1 MFSRPNELP
10 APLATKQ
17 SLESLDTLALEGDT
31 NESPFNVFI
40 GHNLGHRVFT
50 MTVPFRKFY
59 EISDVAN
66 DRENGNVAQRPLDM
80 DHAKKLAAYMLKG
93 LVSAAKMKRAIQ
105 GKIIPAAFDDIIKA
119 LGMQPYFSLQPIV
132 ANIRNISPGGEGAG
146 GVRGMRLETVHGET
160 AAFRVFL
167 SERHILWVIDGQH
180 RRKGAEI
187 TMNFLDSVRN
197 HGKYPGKSASLYP
210 EVREVSHEEM
220 LVWNEAYE
228 AARAYAT
235 ITVEVH
241 LGLDI
246 NQERQLFH
254 DLNNLGKKV
263 DRSLALQFDSANPI
277 TLFIRDRLISG
288 LNMNVVEHEIKDWSN
303 DDGSIS
309 LKDIV
314 AINAIAFM
322 NKGNISGAT
331 PILIDPKMDTVE
343 QLWQR
348 VNEIPNF
355 GSPNAKLHTVAAQP
369 VMLKALAKITYD
381 LEFSNRRPANSDEL
395 FEKFLNGLG
404 QIDFS
409 HSNLMW
415 RYYELNESERASL
428 NGLAEY
434 LPAEEGG
441 NRDIGSYQN
450 GVMRFGAKHND
461 IFPILADMVR
471 WKVGLP
477 NRHR

>member
-1 MFSRPNELP
+1 MFPRPNELP

-31 NESPFNVFI
+31 NESPYNVFI

-50 MTVPFRKFY
+50 IVVPFRKFY

-66 DRENGNVAQRPLDM
+66 DRETGNVAQRPLDV
-80 DHAKKLAAYMLKG
+80 DHAKKLASYMLKG
-93 LVSAAKMKRAIQ
+93 LVSAAKMRRLVQ
-105 GKIIPAAFDDIIKA
+105 GKLIPGAFDEIIRA
-119 LGMQPYFSLQPIV
+119 LGDQPYFSLQPIV
-132 ANIRNISPGGEGAG
+132 TNIRSISPGGEGPG
-146 GVRGMRLETVHGET
+146 GVRGIRLETPSGET

-167 SERHILWVIDGQH
+167 AERHILWVVDGQH

-187 TMNFLDSVRN
+187 TMNFLDSVRT

-210 EVREVSHEEM
+210 QVREVTQEEM

-228 AARAYAT
+228 AARSYAT

-246 NQERQLFH
+246 HQERQLFH

-288 LNMNVVEHEIKDWSN
+288 LNINVAEQEIKDWSN
-303 DDGSIS
+303 DDGSIA
-309 LKDIV
+309 LKDVV

-331 PILIDPKMDTVE
+331 PIIVEPKMDTVE
-343 QLWQR
+343 QLWQK
-348 VNEIPNF
+348 VTEIPNF
-355 GSPNAKLHTVAAQP
+355 GLSNAKMQTVAAQS

-381 LEFSNRRPANSDEL
+381 LAFSNRRPSNSEEL
-395 FEKFLNGLG
+395 FEKFLNGLN

-409 HSNLMW
+409 HGNLMW
-415 RYYELNESERASL
+415 RYYEIGEAERASL
-428 NGLAEY
+428 NGLHQY
-434 LPAEEGG
+434 LPSEESG

-450 GVMRFGAKHND
+450 GVMRFGSKHND
-461 IFPILADMVR
+461 IFPILSDMIR
-471 WKVGLP
+471 WKIGLP
-477 NRHR
+477 NRHQ